1 MFEGL
6 TKYIPDLDDKE
17 KAEHRIS
24 KIEDAVYGF
33 LHSHPECG
41 LKYYRDILKS
51 QGVNVE
57 TTPLSAV
64 DIAGLSGLGIMA
76 LFTAAVQEE
85 RRRCDT
91 LKGLYRDGSLLRWLT
106 QLKKIDDSREK

>member
-1 MFEGL
+1 ME
-6 TKYIPDLDDKE
+6 DKE

>member
-1 MFEGL
+1 MNHQDQIRGCIVGGAAGDALGYAIEFKDEDEIFSRYGEAGI
-6 TKYIPDLDDKE
+6 TAYEPDKNGKALISDDT
-17 KAEHRIS
+17 
-24 KIEDAVYGF
+24 
-33 LHSHPECG
+33 
-41 LKYYRDILKS
+41 
-51 QGVNVE
+51 Q
-57 TTPLSAV
+57 
-64 DIAGLSGLGIMA
+64 MA